1 MYPSVII
8 IVDVAVIDVVYSSIL
23 STTTS
28 EMAKMDKNGQ
38 TRTEDRDNKK
48 VLLQWMCSCLDNFFV
63 VIVVVIR
70 SLARS
75 LRLAEFSFSAITR
88 REFTQILQVCI
99 QVCVCSSFSFNH
111 THKYTFWKVHANIVW
126 NRGSHMVHTSDK
138 FRMITNDEWLNVDSG
153 EIGRCRCCFRV

>member
-28 EMAKMDKNGQ
+28 EMAKMDKQGQ
-38 TRTEDRDNKK
+38 KTEDRDNKK

-75 LRLAEFSFSAITR
+75 LS
-88 REFTQILQVCI
+88 
-99 QVCVCSSFSFNH
+99 
-111 THKYTFWKVHANIVW
+111 
-126 NRGSHMVHTSDK
+126 
-138 FRMITNDEWLNVDSG
+138 
-153 EIGRCRCCFRV
+153 